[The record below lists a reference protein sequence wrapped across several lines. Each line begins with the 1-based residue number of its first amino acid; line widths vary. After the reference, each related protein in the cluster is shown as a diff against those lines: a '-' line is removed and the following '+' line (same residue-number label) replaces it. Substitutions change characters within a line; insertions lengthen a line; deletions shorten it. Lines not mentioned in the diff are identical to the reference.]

1 VVTADGQ
8 HTAFKDEH
16 QHALLQEQTG
26 DDLQAA
32 LKTMRGGMTGAT
44 KFALGFKTKG
54 ISDEINKLAKT
65 CIEPLETKK
74 KEINAFFDKVSKYL
88 DEKSKE
94 LKGTQDQLED
104 ARKSCTDAENAVKSK
119 KASCNFEE
127 LEQLRLKHGP
137 NEPQDPRLAVA
148 RRAWAQTLVQ
158 WQKRMPPAQRTP
170 TLLQVEDCNG
180 SRAYDSKQKCGHCS
194 VTWGSSRASQYNC
207 EGYWKC
213 WYLGCYLTK
222 GAIEVAWAAK
232 QTARSACRLVI
243 DGLAA
248 TANGICQAG
257 ITIAQKALGLVQ
269 SVVEVAQKV
278 VNNVRAL
285 LNTIL
290 DKITNT
296 LKWLGSFVLNF
307 VGFAT
312 NGFTGGDF
320 AFIAKLTF
328 DSQPKEYKFNYNMQK
343 DGSILSLA
351 TKVFTESVKKAFT
364 AAWDWIVVEV
374 KKLFALDTTKLVDL
388 VELKDD
394 ESRAAAAHGSISLE
408 QFINAKS
415 VRSTALA
422 HGSSKKKLTHVLMHM
437 NGRDYLMK
445 TRASSL
451 AEIQEEALSR
461 PMDSDNAHWHLNKQS
476 EQSKQDMENRVQHI
490 TETRP

>member
-1 VVTADGQ
+1 MVTAEGR

-44 KFALGFKTKG
+44 KFALGFKTQG
-54 ISDEINKLAKT
+54 ISNEINKLAKA
-65 CIEPLETKK
+65 CIDPLEKK
-74 KEINAFFDKVSKYL
+74 KTEINAFFEKVSKYL
-88 DEKSKE
+88 ADKSKE
-94 LKGTQDQLED
+94 LKGTNDSLED
-104 ARKSCTDAENAVKSK
+104 ARQSCTDAENAVKAK
-119 KASCNFEE
+119 KASCYEEE
-127 LEQLRLKHGP
+127 LEQLRLKHRP
-137 NEPQDPRLAVA
+137 NERQSPRLAVA
-148 RRAWAQTLVQ
+148 RRAWEQTLVQ
-158 WQKRMPPAQRTP
+158 WQRHMPSAQRSP
-170 TLLQVEDCNG
+170 TFLQEKGCEG
-180 SRAYDSKQKCGHCS
+180 SRAYDSPQKCGHCS
-194 VTWGSSRASQYNC
+194 VNWGTTRGSAYWC
-207 EGYWKC
+207 DGYWKC
-213 WYLGCYLTK
+213 WYLGCYVTK
-222 GAIEVAWAAK
+222 AAIEVRWAAG
-232 QTARSACRLVI
+232 QVCAAAI

-248 TANGICQAG
+248 TANGLCQAG
-257 ITIAQKALGLVQ
+257 ITIAQKAVGAIQSLVDL
-269 SVVEVAQKV
+269 AQKV
-278 VNNVRAL
+278 VNNVKAL

-364 AAWDWIVVEV
+364 AAWDWIVAEV
-374 KKLFALDTTKLVDL
+374 KKLFAMDTNKLEDL

-408 QFINAKS
+408 EFINAKS
-415 VRSTALA
+415 MRSTALA
-422 HGSSKKKLTHVLMHM
+422 HGSSNKKLTHVLMHM

-476 EQSKQDMENRVQHI
+476 EQSMQDMENNVRRI
-490 TETRP
+490 MKTRP